1 MTGFNASQHLYIL
14 QRNKNVA
21 TQYSI
26 KFSNEDKQMKPIIG
40 ETNYK
45 DMTPEDIAYYV
56 REAEKLRAEAIS
68 DMFSAMGR
76 AIKGLFTAPA
86 ETPVKPVLPTKVVI
100 NRSDMV
106 GAN

>member
-1 MTGFNASQHLYIL
+1 
-14 QRNKNVA
+14 
-21 TQYSI
+21 
-26 KFSNEDKQMKPIIG
+26 
-40 ETNYK
+40 
-45 DMTPEDIAYYV
+45 V

>member
-1 MTGFNASQHLYIL
+1 
-14 QRNKNVA
+14 
-21 TQYSI
+21 
-26 KFSNEDKQMKPIIG
+26 MKPIIG
-40 ETNYK
+40 EINYK
-45 DMTPEDIAYYV
+45 DMTSEDVAYFV

-68 DMFSAMGR
+68 DMFGAMGR

-86 ETPVKPVLPTKVVI
+86 KASVKPVLPTKVVI